1 MPVNGDSLNLA
12 VGFFLSDRS
21 LYLRPGPLR
30 GMSVEE
36 RSEISASSPG
46 VGDALARDP
55 RPCDDPTPP
64 PKTSAEGR
72 FLASTS
78 ASAGCE
84 RSISVRSAGS
94 PTFRPARCQP
104 ARSSHGVGEVAY

>member
-1 MPVNGDSLNLA
+1 MPVHGDSLNLA

-21 LYLRPGPLR
+21 LYLRPGHLK

-64 PKTSAEGR
+64 AEDERRMREVYLGEVGGVTDVQ
-72 FLASTS
+72 ASTVPVS
-78 ASAGCE
+78 
-84 RSISVRSAGS
+84 
-94 PTFRPARCQP
+94 T
-104 ARSSHGVGEVAY
+104 